1 MKGSKQEKRLLR
13 MIYLLCLLLFTY
25 LGLQSKPF
33 DTLAIVMG
41 VVLCVFI
48 GYSHFVIRRY
58 YPDGDKFI
66 LNFASVLAVVSIAM
80 LYRIDKATS
89 VKQLVWVTIGVIGYI
104 LVVAIIPDMSRF
116 AKYKNVYMIATIVL
130 MPMAFLYA
138 KITGASAIGG
148 AYNWISIGKFMVQP
162 SEFGKITLV
171 LYLAAAFSEYE
182 DNGSIKDDI
191 KQLIV
196 PALVA
201 GFSLIFLV
209 AQADLGSA
217 LIFFGI
223 IISLLYVATSKKLYV
238 ALSLGGATA
247 GAILG
252 YNLFAHV
259 RERVMIWRNPWEYAS
274 DAGYQLVQSLYAISS
289 GGLVGSGLGQGYVE
303 YIPVNDSDFIYAA
316 ICEEFGMIFAVGLMI
331 IYFLLFFRGIRSAYV
346 TNDKFS
352 QLSVVGFSTMI
363 ACQTLVIIGGI
374 FGVIPLTGITLPI
387 LSYGGSSVLTI
398 FFALGILQK
407 VSEEA

>member
-1 MKGSKQEKRLLR
+1 MKGFKQEKRLLT

-25 LGLQSKPF
+25 LGFQSKPF

-41 VVLCVFI
+41 VVLCVLI

-80 LYRIDKATS
+80 IYRIDKATS

-223 IISLLYVATSKKLYV
+223 IISLLYVATSKML
-238 ALSLGGATA
+238 
-247 GAILG
+247 
-252 YNLFAHV
+252 
-259 RERVMIWRNPWEYAS
+259 
-274 DAGYQLVQSLYAISS
+274 
-289 GGLVGSGLGQGYVE
+289 
-303 YIPVNDSDFIYAA
+303 
-316 ICEEFGMIFAVGLMI
+316 
-331 IYFLLFFRGIRSAYV
+331 
-346 TNDKFS
+346 
-352 QLSVVGFSTMI
+352 
-363 ACQTLVIIGGI
+363 
-374 FGVIPLTGITLPI
+374 
-387 LSYGGSSVLTI
+387 
-398 FFALGILQK
+398 
-407 VSEEA
+407 

>member
-1 MKGSKQEKRLLR
+1 
-13 MIYLLCLLLFTY
+13 
-25 LGLQSKPF
+25 
-33 DTLAIVMG
+33 
-41 VVLCVFI
+41 
-48 GYSHFVIRRY
+48 
-58 YPDGDKFI
+58 
-66 LNFASVLAVVSIAM
+66 
-80 LYRIDKATS
+80 
-89 VKQLVWVTIGVIGYI
+89 
-104 LVVAIIPDMSRF
+104 MSRF

-238 ALSLGGATA
+238 ALSLGGATSWS
-247 GAILG
+247 
-252 YNLFAHV
+252 H
-259 RERVMIWRNPWEYAS
+259 
-274 DAGYQLVQSLYAISS
+274 
-289 GGLVGSGLGQGYVE
+289 
-303 YIPVNDSDFIYAA
+303 
-316 ICEEFGMIFAVGLMI
+316 
-331 IYFLLFFRGIRSAYV
+331 IR
-346 TNDKFS
+346 
-352 QLSVVGFSTMI
+352 I
-363 ACQTLVIIGGI
+363 
-374 FGVIPLTGITLPI
+374 
-387 LSYGGSSVLTI
+387 
-398 FFALGILQK
+398 
-407 VSEEA
+407 